1 MNSSVPHYLLFSE
14 SHLPDSQDASPRGRW
29 RFVLEAID
37 GSSKLEVE
45 EKELHIS
52 GERLELLAV
61 VRGLEALDQPSRVTL
76 VTPSRYVCRG
86 FRHGLEEWR
95 ETGWQWE
102 RFGQMAPIKNCDLWQ
117 RIDKALEFHQVECR
131 TWRFDQQHEMS
142 TPQEELQQVDANE
155 TGQASTE
162 QSPNSSPWLQKFAVA
177 VRRFMVS
184 ESIPD
189 RPHGPRPSALFTKHQ
204 QNNRISDQQEHRS
217 KTGTGTSLTNT
228 VG

>member
-14 SHLPDSQDASPRGRW
+14 SHLPNSKDSSPRGRW
-29 RFVLEAID
+29 RFVLEALD

-45 EKELHIS
+45 EKEPNIS

-86 FRHGLEEWR
+86 FRHGLDEWR

-131 TWRFDQQHEMS
+131 TWRFDQQHEMNA
-142 TPQEELQQVDANE
+142 TPTEDQQVDASQDR
-155 TGQASTE
+155 QASAE
-162 QSPNSSPWLQKFAVA
+162 QSPNSRPWLQKFGKFAVA

-204 QNNRISDQQEHRS
+204 QNNKISDQQASRCPA
-217 KTGTGTSLTNT
+217 
-228 VG
+228 